1 MFVLSRVADTV
12 ISVLH
17 IPVADMSIFVLYSIG
32 DTLQYLFSLQCG
44 EYGSTGTNRK
54 LNFKNSSE
62 WQLKHG
68 VMP

>member
-1 MFVLSRVADTV
+1 MFVLSRVADKV
-12 ISVLH
+12 NVCSEKVL
-17 IPVADMSIFVLYSIG
+17 G
-32 DTLQYLFSLQCG
+32 TQYLFSLQCG